1 MSEVAPQPC
10 PGSRRET
17 VILVN
22 GLWMPGWV
30 LAPLARRLRCCGFE
44 VHGFTYRS
52 VAHGLRENAD
62 LLQKFVD
69 SLPGEIIHF
78 VGYSLGGIVVR
89 ALFHFH
95 PQRRPGR
102 IVTLGSPHQ
111 GSHAAATIAAYPWGR
126 RILRRSL
133 PALVSVE
140 GRNWPLPLRDIGII
154 AGTLNVGLGRCLP
167 RQLNPSDGTVGVA
180 EAQLPGA
187 TKMILMK
194 VSHFGLLVSPGVA
207 DAVCRFFRTG
217 QFDSRDPAPR
227 RPVR

>member
-1 MSEVAPQPC
+1 MGEVAPQSG

-30 LAPLARRLRCCGFE
+30 LVPLARRLRRCGFE

-52 VAHGLRENAD
+52 VARGLRENAD
-62 LLQKFVD
+62 LLQQLVD
-69 SLPGEIIHF
+69 SLPGEVMHF

-89 ALFHFH
+89 ALFHYH
-95 PQRRPGR
+95 VQHRPGR

-126 RILRRSL
+126 RILGQSL
-133 PALVSVE
+133 PALVSAE
-140 GRNWPLPLRDIGII
+140 DRNWPLPAREIGVV
-154 AGTLNVGLGRCLP
+154 AGTLNAGLGRCLP

-187 TKMILMK
+187 SEMIFMK
-194 VSHFGLLVSPGVA
+194 VSHFGLLVSPKVA
-207 DAVCRFFRTG
+207 DAVCRFVCTG
-217 QFDSRDPAPR
+217 RFGT
-227 RPVR
+227 

>member
-1 MSEVAPQPC
+1 MSEAAPQSR

-30 LAPLARRLRCCGFE
+30 LVPLARRLRRCGFE
-44 VHGFTYRS
+44 VHSFTYRS
-52 VAHGLRENAD
+52 VAHSLRKNAD
-62 LLQKFVD
+62 LLQQLVD
-69 SLPGEIIHF
+69 SLPGEVMHF

-95 PQRRPGR
+95 PQHRPGR

-111 GSHAAATIAAYPWGR
+111 GSLAAATIAAYPWGR
-126 RILRRSL
+126 RLLGQSL
-133 PALVSVE
+133 PVLVSAE
-140 GRNWPLPLRDIGII
+140 DRNWPLPAREIGIV
-154 AGTLNVGLGRCLP
+154 AGTLNVGLGRFLR
-167 RQLNPSDGTVGVA
+167 RQPNPSDGTVGVA

-194 VSHFGLLVSPGVA
+194 VSHFGLLVSPEVA
-207 DAVCRFFRTG
+207 AVVCRFFRTG
-217 QFDSRDPAPR
+217 QFGS
-227 RPVR
+227 